1 MHDVSRPKHGHGD
14 QYVNCTCQDE
24 SPAAVWSFRNTNC
37 TQCEAYHHRLFCH
50 IDHSIGT
57 LKLLNVKKGGGN
69 VGLPIVLRS
78 PRCRLLGLNSRI
90 GGAGRRVVAQPR
102 QRHLAGDAWQ
112 RVRRLEP
119 EIPALYQ
126 TQCSW
131 LMAAATNSGM
141 GGEPY
146 NNVANNPWVFQYNA
160 GFTGTFT
167 LAGFT
172 PAGGF
177 DARDNNGNYQ
187 ANIFGAGMTPT
198 RGGASFDIGLAGFAG
213 PAVNAQTTAALGT
226 NLEWMQVVLV
236 NANGWNYIK
245 SVFPQAAYFVQGT
258 GANGVPVG
266 SYAFLDNGGNSRFA
280 GGTVMPGASPFYGW
294 GSTTR
299 PGGNISTSVFA
310 NKNGL
315 LDTPTLRLYPGH
327 VSPVPVVPGVGPTHE
342 QCDGWRHEHREHLC
356 RRLVGIP
363 GHGTRTKLMDSP
375 ELRVRDIRIR
385 SPKSYAQAVRH
396 GCLNQVSGGRPG
408 RISMRA
414 LSWCRAKGR
423 SSFQPVPV
431 GITAVRMPSIRFRIG
446 TLILLVL
453 VIAVG
458 ILTALALNR
467 GPEMGLGSKERRE
480 LAGEIRSFGDP
491 EHIKTKYPFAAIRKY
506 DDGKWIV
513 GVGEDS
519 HGDRN
524 GGTIV
529 VQGSDGKTRVFFG
542 HVCGPDFLQDGL
554 SRSTSAAEFYDLL
567 SKSQFKFTEKNVP

>member
-1 MHDVSRPKHGHGD
+1 MSACRSFFVRLGAAFLVLIPASVAQAGGLLPNPANGI
-14 QYVNCTCQDE
+14 
-24 SPAAVWSFRNTNC
+24 SPA
-37 TQCEAYHHRLFCH
+37 
-50 IDHSIGT
+50 T
-57 LKLLNVKKGGGN
+57 LGNGSVVLNPN
-69 VGLPIVLRS
+69 
-78 PRCRLLGLNSRI
+78 
-90 GGAGRRVVAQPR
+90 
-102 QRHLAGDAWQ
+102 
-112 RVRRLEP
+112 
-119 EIPALYQ
+119 PALYQ

-315 LDTPTLRLYPGH
+315 LDTPTLRF
-327 VSPVPVVPGVGPTHE
+327 
-342 QCDGWRHEHREHLC
+342 
-356 RRLVGIP
+356 IP
-363 GHGTRTKLMDSP
+363 GMSVQFQSFLVSDQLTNNAMGGVTNTVNIYAGVWWGFQDTVP
-375 ELRVRDIRIR
+375 EP
-385 SPKSYAQAVRH
+385 S
-396 GCLNQVSGGRPG
+396 
-408 RISMRA
+408 
-414 LSWCRAKGR
+414 SW
-423 SSFQPVPV
+423 
-431 GITAVRMPSIRFRIG
+431 
-446 TLILLVL
+446 ILLSCGC
-453 VIAVG
+453 G
-458 ILTALALNR
+458 IFVFARRKAMLKRFVTAA
-467 GPEMGLGSKERRE
+467 
-480 LAGEIRSFGDP
+480 
-491 EHIKTKYPFAAIRKY
+491 
-506 DDGKWIV
+506 
-513 GVGEDS
+513 
-519 HGDRN
+519 
-524 GGTIV
+524 
-529 VQGSDGKTRVFFG
+529 
-542 HVCGPDFLQDGL
+542 
-554 SRSTSAAEFYDLL
+554 
-567 SKSQFKFTEKNVP
+567 